1 MIDMESELHDYEKKI
16 KSLRI
21 RTKDECDDIKS
32 TLEKKRNLRKIRMAE
47 IEILRQV

>member
-1 MIDMESELHDYEKKI
+1 MIDMDSELHNYEKKV

-21 RTKDECDDIKS
+21 RTKDECEDIMS
-32 TLEKKRNLRKIRMAE
+32 TLEKKRNLRKMRTAE